1 MNLSEKI
8 KKIRIELHMKQDDIA
23 IACNVTRGTVA
34 NWEMGRRNPSWEN
47 IAIIAK
53 LFNVSIDDLV
63 GEDFD
68 VDSYILKQ
76 NKATKRHKRFS
87 IMLSIF
93 SAFVVI
99 AVLIFSASLI
109 LLNENNKTKAFK
121 GNENINQITATMTLR
136 DIEGQ
141 YNCFDFI
148 ENNKNLNSQK
158 YSIKKLDLSDKYFKK
173 YDFYIKEICIMYISI
188 FNNGTRYRNFIL
200 TQNQNLYNSDL
211 MIWNN
216 RIAYIS
222 QRGVYNIELD
232 IEGDIGTLSI
242 LTV

>member
-1 MNLSEKI
+1 
-8 KKIRIELHMKQDDIA
+8 
-23 IACNVTRGTVA
+23 
-34 NWEMGRRNPSWEN
+34 MGRRNPSWEN

-87 IMLSIF
+87 IMLSVF
-93 SAFVVI
+93 SM
-99 AVLIFSASLI
+99 LI
-109 LLNENNKTKAFK
+109 LVISIVGMSILFVDKNFNSNTNTEKN
-121 GNENINQITATMTLR
+121 GLSQITATMTLR
-136 DIEGQ
+136 DVEGQ
-141 YNCFDFI
+141 YNYFYFI

-158 YSIKKLDLSDKYFKK
+158 YSIKKLDLSDKYFMK

-188 FNNGTRYRNFIL
+188 YNNGTRYRNFTL
-200 TQNQNLYNSDL
+200 TQNKNLYNSDL
-211 MIWNN
+211 IIWNN
-216 RIAYIS
+216 RIAFIS